1 MSNNIYPPLGPPP
14 KQPRNSK
21 FTPKID
27 RKGHGEIDPN
37 LANIPTTTRNID
49 ILKKFGVDEMADM
62 EVSVKTGD
70 VLIAAQPFVC
80 VLSTSCRGIRCD
92 NCFKKF
98 DRKTAIVCD
107 CKFAWFCSTECRQAD
122 TLHVEECQLLIKCGK
137 PPTSDI
143 TRYIL
148 RAILKIKSGGLSE
161 GDIVPG
167 YPGTRKFFELVD
179 HFDDILHHSGH
190 RLDTIENSYREIIDY
205 MGEACAPSP
214 DYFLTIYGRIAV
226 NSFSIVDGPEQD
238 SIGSGLYLGPSV
250 FDHSCVPNAA
260 ATFMPDKTI
269 VIRAL
274 EDMPNRNISN
284 FFITYIDLMDH
295 TGHRRDHLQRN
306 YYFLCQCA
314 RCSDSKS
321 DRDMFTIVCKKCLKP
336 DIFVGS
342 IEVVPEILKCSNCN
356 EIHPEEDRQNYIDI
370 CEIVRD
376 KLAEVQVPMDVA
388 NFCLIQMSRSGF
400 GPFHIF
406 VVQSTLAAFEGCIF
420 MYEKS
425 RNNLELV
432 KKAHGYGLVMLEAY
446 EKFKPGKIWSCQG
459 LFLAKMSQ
467 IERKLGMEK
476 EAETHSK
483 MADEILTIC
492 YGGNVVRD
500 LKSMSLN

>member
-1 MSNNIYPPLGPPP
+1 
-14 KQPRNSK
+14 
-21 FTPKID
+21 
-27 RKGHGEIDPN
+27 
-37 LANIPTTTRNID
+37 
-49 ILKKFGVDEMADM
+49 
-62 EVSVKTGD
+62 
-70 VLIAAQPFVC
+70 
-80 VLSTSCRGIRCD
+80 
-92 NCFKKF
+92 
-98 DRKTAIVCD
+98 
-107 CKFAWFCSTECRQAD
+107 
-122 TLHVEECQLLIKCGK
+122 
-137 PPTSDI
+137 
-143 TRYIL
+143 
-148 RAILKIKSGGLSE
+148 
-161 GDIVPG
+161 
-167 YPGTRKFFELVD
+167 
-179 HFDDILHHSGH
+179 
-190 RLDTIENSYREIIDY
+190 
-205 MGEACAPSP
+205 MGQACAPSP

-295 TGHRRDHLQRN
+295 TGHRRD
-306 YYFLCQCA
+306 
-314 RCSDSKS
+314 
-321 DRDMFTIVCKKCLKP
+321 
-336 DIFVGS
+336 IFVGS
-342 IEVVPEILKCSNCN
+342 IEAVPEILKCSNCN

-476 EAETHSK
+476 EAEKHSK

-500 LKSMSLN
+500 LKSMSLNQGRPDKIKTSQLVSYKS